1 MDKKTIL
8 TKPQILAKI
17 LLLGMRRYLQAKK
30 VKKPIAWAIDS
41 ERKRSVN
48 IDVVDYLED
57 RK

>member
-17 LLLGMRRYLQAKK
+17 LLFGIRRYLQAKK

-48 IDVVDYLED
+48 IAIVDYLENI
-57 RK
+57 K